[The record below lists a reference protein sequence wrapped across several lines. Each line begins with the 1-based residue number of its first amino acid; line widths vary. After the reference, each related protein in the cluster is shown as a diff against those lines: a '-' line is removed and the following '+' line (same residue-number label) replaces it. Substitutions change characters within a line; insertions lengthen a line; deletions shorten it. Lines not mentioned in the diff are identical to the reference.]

1 MKHFQLTQFDPARLF
16 TYVLSRLVESH
27 AVEGDRSKERI
38 SSGEKTAVGSGPSC
52 SSSAWTPEDIR
63 RTAERRWPAR
73 YY

>member
-1 MKHFQLTQFDPARLF
+1 MKQIQLSQFDPTRLF

-27 AVEGDRSKERI
+27 AAEGDRSKKRI
-38 SSGEKTAVGSGPSC
+38 SSGRAAAVGKGQNST
-52 SSSAWTPEDIR
+52 SSSSRLEAIL